1 MARPEG
7 SGDDDMEDTNWDRMR
22 VDWSAADMLA
32 AGLLEG
38 WMLLE
43 FDLWGGG
50 EEEEEEEVKG

>member
-1 MARPEG
+1 
-7 SGDDDMEDTNWDRMR
+7 MR